1 LDCTQHVVGS
11 NGTLS
16 VEYSRGGM
24 ATVLVPQSVID
35 GSGICGSSGEDSA
48 KQSQGQLAT
57 SSAPSEFGKPMAVL
71 AAFVLSAMG
80 LLTGV

>member
-1 LDCTQHVVGS
+1 LTCKQHVVGS
-11 NGTLS
+11 NGTLA
-16 VEYSRGGM
+16 VEYSLGGVP
-24 ATVLVPQSVID
+24 TILVPESVLD

-57 SSAPSEFGKPMAVL
+57 SSAPSEFGKPMAIL

-80 LLTGV
+80 LLAGV